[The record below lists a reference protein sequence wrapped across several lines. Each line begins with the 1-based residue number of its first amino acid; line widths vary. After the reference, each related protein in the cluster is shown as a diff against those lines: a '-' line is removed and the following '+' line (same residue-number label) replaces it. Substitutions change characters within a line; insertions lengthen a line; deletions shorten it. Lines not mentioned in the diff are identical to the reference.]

1 MDVIVVG
8 AGIAGLA
15 AARTLAEKGARVA
28 LVEARD
34 RVGGRIY
41 TLPSEAG
48 GLPVELGAEFIHG
61 LPPELI
67 ALVEEAGLTRFELEG
82 DTLCYR
88 DGKLQSCEE
97 EPGIGALFYELGHL
111 KPLPVDLSF
120 EEFAV
125 QRKFSAE
132 TLTRARN
139 YVEGFNAADASRISV
154 LALAKQQAAED
165 AISGDRL
172 FRVVE
177 GYGAAPAF
185 LLRKF
190 LAAGGEF
197 FPSSP
202 VRSITWR
209 PGRVEILAN
218 RVFEASKAVIT
229 LPLGVL
235 QAGAVQ
241 FQPRPGEILAA
252 ADQLVMGPAARVI
265 YAFNRRAWSEGLS
278 FLFAADAVPPT
289 WWTAWPKSDSTIT
302 GWVAGRKASQL
313 DLETLPG
320 RGLAI
325 LASVLGYPAGKLS
338 TLATGQWWHD
348 WQKDAHTRGAYSYVA
363 QGGIDAS
370 NKLSAP
376 VEGTLFFAGEHTD
389 ISGHWG
395 TVHGALRSGYRA
407 AQQILT
413 GKS

>member
-41 TLPSEAG
+41 TLPSETG
-48 GLPVELGAEFIHG
+48 GLHVELGAEFIHG

-82 DTLCYR
+82 DTLCHR
-88 DGKLQSCEE
+88 DGKLQPCEE
-97 EPGIGALFYELGHL
+97 ESGMGALFYELGHL
-111 KPLPVDLSF
+111 KPPPVDLSF
-120 EEFAV
+120 QEFAT
-125 QRKFSAE
+125 QRKFSPE
-132 TLTRARN
+132 TLKRARN

-165 AISGDRL
+165 AIAGDRL

-177 GYGAAPAF
+177 GYGAVPAF

-202 VRSITWR
+202 VRSITWQ
-209 PGRVEILAN
+209 PGRVEILAD
-218 RVFEASKAVIT
+218 RVFEASTAVIT

-235 QAGAVQ
+235 QAGTVQ
-241 FQPRPGEILAA
+241 FQPQPREILTA

-265 YAFNRRAWSEGLS
+265 YEFNRRVWPEGLS
-278 FLFAADAVPPT
+278 FLFAPDTVPPT

-313 DLETLPG
+313 DLATLPG
-320 RGLAI
+320 RGLAN
-325 LASVLGYPAGKLS
+325 LARMLGYPASDLS
-338 TLATGQWWHD
+338 RLAVGQWWHD
-348 WQKDAHTRGAYSYVA
+348 WQKDTHTYGAYSYVA
-363 QGGIDAS
+363 RGGIDAS
-370 NKLSAP
+370 DKLSAP
-376 VEGTLFFAGEHTD
+376 VAGTLFFAGEHTD
-389 ISGHWG
+389 TSGHWG

-407 AQQILT
+407 AQQIVA